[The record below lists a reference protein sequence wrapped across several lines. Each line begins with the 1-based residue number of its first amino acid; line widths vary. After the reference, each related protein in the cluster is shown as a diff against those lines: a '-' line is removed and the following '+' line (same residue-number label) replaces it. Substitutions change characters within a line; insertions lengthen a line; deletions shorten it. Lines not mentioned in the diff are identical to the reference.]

1 MTGVIETVWLFVRGE
16 ESVRMMRT
24 TTPEGRVRLLVY
36 GPGNSNA
43 VHEFPDDVVCAE
55 GESALERQL
64 VAEGYSLERFTDRRS
79 GIDRRRVPRGPD
91 RRRD

>member
-1 MTGVIETVWLFVRGE
+1 MTGVIETLWLFVRGE

-36 GPGNSNA
+36 GPGNTHA
-43 VHEFPDDVVCAE
+43 VHDFADDVACIQ

-64 VAEGYSLERFTDRRS
+64 VHDGYSLEQFTDRRS
-79 GIDRRRVPRGPD
+79 GTDRRRVPRGLD

>member
-36 GPGNSNA
+36 GPGNTNA
-43 VHEFPDDVVCAE
+43 VHEFPDDMACAE
-55 GESALERQL
+55 GEAAFESEL
-64 VAEGYSLERFTDRRS
+64 VADGYSLERFTDRRS
-79 GIDRRRVPRGPD
+79 GTDRRRAPRGPD